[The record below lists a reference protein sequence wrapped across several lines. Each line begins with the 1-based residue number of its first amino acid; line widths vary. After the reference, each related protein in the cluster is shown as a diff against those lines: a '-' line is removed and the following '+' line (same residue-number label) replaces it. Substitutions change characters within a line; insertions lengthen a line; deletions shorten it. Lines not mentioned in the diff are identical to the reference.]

1 MEAVR
6 TTETLEQ
13 TGRRL
18 GREQRALKR
27 RRFFRNRLAVLGGII
42 TLAMILIALLA
53 PVLSPYGPYDMVVA
67 DRLQAPS
74 LAHLF
79 GTDSYGRD
87 VLTRVLYGARVSM
100 SIGAAVAAGAMLL
113 GMAVGLLASYFK
125 ALDNVLMRI
134 CDGLSAV
141 PSSLLA
147 IALMAALGGSV
158 RNVIVSLVAVSFPG
172 VARIARASA
181 MVVKEQTYIEAMRA
195 AGALTG
201 RILLGHIAPNIL
213 SPVIVQV
220 SFVLASAI
228 ITEAALSFLGVGV
241 PVPEPSWGNILN
253 EGKEVIY
260 KAWWLILFP
269 GLFTA
274 ISVLGLNIFGDG
286 LRDFLDPHSN

>member
-195 AGALTG
+195 EGARTG

>member
-53 PVLSPYGPYDMVVA
+53 PVLSPFGPYDMVVA

-195 AGALTG
+195 AGARTG

>member
-1 MEAVR
+1 MEAVK
-6 TTETLEQ
+6 TEETLRQ

-18 GREQRALKR
+18 SREQRALKR
-27 RRFFRNRLAVLGGII
+27 RKFLKNRLAVLGGML
-42 TLAMILIALLA
+42 TLTMLLIALLA

-74 LAHLF
+74 AAHPF

-100 SIGAAVAAGAMLL
+100 SIGAAVAAGAMVL

-125 ALDNVLMRI
+125 VLDNVLMRI

-195 AGALTG
+195 SGARTG

-220 SFVLASAI
+220 SFVFASAI

-260 KAWWLILFP
+260 KAWWMILFP

-274 ISVLGLNIFGDG
+274 LSVLGLNILGDG

>member
-53 PVLSPYGPYDMVVA
+53 PVLSPYGPYDMVIA

-195 AGALTG
+195 AGARTG

-220 SFVLASAI
+220 SFVFASAI

-260 KAWWLILFP
+260 KAWWMILFP

-286 LRDFLDPHSN
+286 LRDFFDPHSN

>member
-53 PVLSPYGPYDMVVA
+53 PVLSPYGPYDMVIA

-195 AGALTG
+195 AGARTG

-220 SFVLASAI
+220 SFVFASAI

-260 KAWWLILFP
+260 KAWWMILFP

>member
-195 AGALTG
+195 AGARTG

>member
-53 PVLSPYGPYDMVVA
+53 PVLSPYGSYDMVVA

-195 AGALTG
+195 AGARTG

>member
-195 AGALTG
+195 AGARTG

-220 SFVLASAI
+220 SFVFASAI

-286 LRDFLDPHSN
+286 LRGFLDPHSN

>member
-53 PVLSPYGPYDMVVA
+53 PVLSPYGPYDMVIA

-158 RNVIVSLVAVSFPG
+158 QNVIVSLVAVSFPG

-195 AGALTG
+195 AGARTG

-220 SFVLASAI
+220 SFVFASAI

-260 KAWWLILFP
+260 KAWWMILFP